1 MALTTTEI
9 NARLTE
15 LCNLRKLYGAQ
26 KIRIQTLETQV
37 RLLKQENQALR
48 AQNTI
53 LTDTVSDI
61 KLQMEE
67 LRTIVFGKKRKEK
80 PEDDITPPK
89 QPTPRTKAS
98 YHRPLPKE
106 TDITHEKFHTIDTCT
121 HCQGMFAERDTGV
134 YFEED
139 IPLPQQK
146 VVIRHTIEKGYCGSC
161 RKWSTATPLP
171 SARVTLGTTV
181 KRYIVYLSVVCRL
194 SYTQI
199 QDVLKQTY
207 TLAISS
213 GEIAKILEKEGH
225 ALKPAYEQ
233 LKISIRGEP
242 SVHLDETGWN
252 LALGDGYHSYAW
264 TMAGGIS
271 ADAVFL
277 LGKTRGKGNAQEL
290 LGDSTAVV
298 VSDDYAAYRNL
309 NSPHQLCC
317 AHILRKLRDLAQST
331 NIPAPIHEHCVSVYQ
346 QFAQI
351 YADIEEARSVPG
363 PAATYT
369 RLLER
374 LHTFASVHP
383 LDFKKLTSIKQ
394 QIAKRA
400 EQYLTCLRYPL
411 VAADNNVAERS
422 LRHLVLKRKVSFG
435 SFSEKTADT
444 LAVLLSV
451 LMSFKRRGSLRDY
464 LMGV

>member
-15 LCNLRKLYGAQ
+15 LRNLRKLYGAQ
-26 KIRIQTLETQV
+26 KIKIQTLEAQV

-48 AQNTI
+48 VQNTV
-53 LTDTVSDI
+53 LADTVSDI

-80 PEDDITPPK
+80 PDDDIIPPHK
-89 QPTPRTKAS
+89 QTPRTAAS
-98 YHRPLPKE
+98 YHRPLPNE
-106 TDITHEKFHTIDTCT
+106 TDITHEKFHTIDICT
-121 HCQGMFAERDTGV
+121 YCQGTFAERDTSV

-161 RKWSTATPLP
+161 RKWSVATPLP

-207 TLAISS
+207 TFTISS

-225 ALKPAYEQ
+225 ALRPIYEQ
-233 LKISIRGEP
+233 LKTSIRGEP

-252 LALGDGYHSYAW
+252 LVLGDGYHSYAW
-264 TMAGGIS
+264 TMVGGIS

-277 LGKTRGKGNAQEL
+277 LGKTRGKGNAYEL

-298 VSDDYAAYRNL
+298 VSDDYAAYRNVH
-309 NSPHQLCC
+309 SPHQLCC
-317 AHILRKLRDLAQST
+317 AHISRKLRDLAQST

-351 YADIEEARSVPG
+351 YTDIEAARNG
-363 PAATYT
+363 PQPSATYT

-400 EQYLTCLRYPL
+400 ENYLTCLRYPN
-411 VAADNNVAERS
+411 VSTDNNLAERS

-444 LAVLLSV
+444 LAVLVSV
-451 LMSFKRRGSLRDY
+451 LMSYKRRGTLRGY
-464 LMGV
+464 LVGV